1 MGDAVRTPGW
11 LIALTLAVAAG
22 PAWAEGLAVKTGL
35 WEVTPGGGPPAGA
48 MSQLPADQLSKLT
61 PEQQALVQQRIAAA
75 ASRRGQPRKICVT
88 QAMLD
93 KGFAGPDAG
102 QTCTRTVVSSSSTE
116 IEARLVCTGEHQA
129 TGTFKIEAANATTVN
144 AVVDMLVTMRD
155 GKTMPFHRTM
165 QGKWLADDCGDVK
178 PRE

>member
-1 MGDAVRTPGW
+1 MRAAYC
-11 LIALTLAVAAG
+11 LIALGLAVAAA

-35 WEVTPGGGPPAGA
+35 WEVTSSGGPPAGA
-48 MSQLPADQLSKLT
+48 MPQIPADLLSKLT
-61 PEQQALVQQRIAAA
+61 PEQQAMVQQRMAAA
-75 ASRRGQPRKICVT
+75 PAPRPAGARKICVT

-93 KGFAGPDAG
+93 KGFTGPDAG
-102 QTCTRTVVSSSSTE
+102 QTCTRTVVGRSSTE
-116 IEARLVCTGEHQA
+116 IDARVVCTGEHQA
-129 TGTFKIEAANATTVN
+129 TGTFKIEAADATTVS
-144 AVVDMLVTMRD
+144 AVVDMLATTKD